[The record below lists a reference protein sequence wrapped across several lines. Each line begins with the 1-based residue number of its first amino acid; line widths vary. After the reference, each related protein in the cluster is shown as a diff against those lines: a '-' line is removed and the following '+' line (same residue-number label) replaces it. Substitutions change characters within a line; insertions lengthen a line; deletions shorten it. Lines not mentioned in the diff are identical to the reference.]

1 MSCAPRLLL
10 ALRPAMRLGVAVSWT
25 ALGACFS
32 ERPAT
37 GPEPPGT
44 GSSIRIENFAFAPAN
59 LSVPTGSTV
68 TWTNQDD
75 VQHTVSSDDGT
86 TFDSGAFSQG
96 RTFQFTAGPPGTYT
110 YFCRIH
116 PFMKATLTVSP

>member
-1 MSCAPRLLL
+1 MSRAELV
-10 ALRPAMRLGVAVSWT
+10 RLGLAVSIA

-32 ERPAT
+32 DRPAT
-37 GPEPPGT
+37 GPEAPGS
-44 GSSIRIENFAFAPAN
+44 GSEVRIDNFAFVPAN
-59 LSVPTGSTV
+59 LSVPTGTTV

-86 TFDSGAFSQG
+86 TFDSGAFSRG
-96 RTFQFTAGPPGTYT
+96 RTFQLAAGPPGTYT

-116 PFMKATLTVSP
+116 PFMKGTLTVLP